1 MKRSYVKLLP
11 TMYVAA
17 YAEVIALT
25 LAVNVDDILVL
36 RTEIESLAAYLD
48 ATYELINEEATVAT
62 VSKVRKSQA

>member
-1 MKRSYVKLLP
+1 
-11 TMYVAA
+11 MYVAA